1 MFAMSRKSLPLG
13 RLGIKPD
20 STMTKNPSP
29 THTPHGIGTFL
40 IVLMPIM
47 LAFSLSQ
54 FFRSA
59 QALLAGPLREE
70 LAVTPEQLGLIS
82 GSFHFAFA
90 LMQIPVG
97 VLLDR
102 YGPRLTNGFLTVI
115 TVIGV
120 FVFANAQS
128 VLGLMTG
135 QAVIGIG
142 CSAAFMSAL
151 VLAARW
157 TAPEKFAAASGLI
170 VSFSL
175 MGVLASAT
183 PLATLVEAY
192 GWRTVY
198 YGLAGIALIA
208 VVLDFILVRDNP
220 PGHAAHAQRGE
231 SVMDVLRGMMSVWSN
246 RQVWLLSGVAFFSY
260 PTILTVRGLWGGP
273 YLHDVF
279 DLGAVEV
286 GNILLVMTIGMIIG
300 PPTYGQLSR
309 MMPENTRGLITFA
322 VLVGAVAC
330 LLQAF
335 AGPLG
340 TGVAMVLML
349 LHGFLGSSATLNYA
363 ASRKAVAEHQI
374 GRALTTINLATFG
387 GLFVLQGI
395 AGLIVGHYEAD
406 PDTGY
411 KAMFV
416 FLGCGLALA
425 GGCFWFGTRRRPQ

>member
-1 MFAMSRKSLPLG
+1 
-13 RLGIKPD
+13 
-20 STMTKNPSP
+20 MTKNLRPTSP
-29 THTPHGIGTFL
+29 ITTPKHGLGSFL

-59 QALLAGPLREE
+59 QALLAGPLRDE
-70 LAVTPEQLGLIS
+70 LAITPEQLGLIS

-102 YGPRLTNGFLTVI
+102 FGPRLTNGFLTMVTVAGVI
-115 TVIGV
+115 I
-120 FVFANAQS
+120 FANAQN

-135 QAVIGIG
+135 QAVIGLG

-175 MGVLASAT
+175 VGVLASST

-198 YGLAGIALIA
+198 YGLAGVALIA
-208 VVLDFILVRDNP
+208 VALDFILVRDNP
-220 PGHAAHAQRGE
+220 PGHTAHAQRGE
-231 SVMDVLRGMMSVWSN
+231 SVMDVLRGMISVWSN
-246 RQVWLLSGVAFFSY
+246 RQVWLLCGVAFFSY
-260 PTILTVRGLWGGP
+260 PAILTVRGLWGGP
-273 YLHDVF
+273 YLQDMF
-279 DLGAVEV
+279 DLGAVDV
-286 GNILLVMTIGMIIG
+286 GNILLVMTIGMILG

-309 MMPENTRGLITFA
+309 KMPDKTRGLIVLA

-335 AGPLG
+335 IGPLG
-340 TGVAMVLML
+340 TGVAMVLL
-349 LHGFLGSSATLNYA
+349 FIHGFLGSSATLNYA

-374 GRALTTINLATFG
+374 GRVLTTINLATFA

-395 AGLIVGHYEAD
+395 AGLIVGQYETD
-406 PDTGY
+406 PALGY
-411 KAMFV
+411 QAMFV
-416 FLGCGLALA
+416 FLGGGLALA
-425 GGCFWFGTRRRPQ
+425 GGCFWFGTRHKSR

>member
-1 MFAMSRKSLPLG
+1 
-13 RLGIKPD
+13 
-20 STMTKNPSP
+20 MTKNLRP
-29 THTPHGIGTFL
+29 TSSITTPKHGLGSFL

-59 QALLAGPLREE
+59 QALLAGPLRDE

-102 YGPRLTNGFLTVI
+102 FGPRLTNGFLTMVTVAGVI
-115 TVIGV
+115 I
-120 FVFANAQS
+120 FANAQN

-135 QAVIGIG
+135 QAVIGLG

-175 MGVLASAT
+175 IGVLASST

-192 GWRTVY
+192 GWRAVY
-198 YGLAGIALIA
+198 YGLAGVALIA

-220 PGHAAHAQRGE
+220 PGHTAHAQRGE
-231 SVMDVLRGMMSVWSN
+231 SVMDVLRGMISVWSN
-246 RQVWLLSGVAFFSY
+246 RQVWLLCGVAFFSY
-260 PTILTVRGLWGGP
+260 PAILTVRGLWGGP
-273 YLHDVF
+273 YLHDMF

-286 GNILLVMTIGMIIG
+286 GNILLVMTIGMILG

-309 MMPENTRGLITFA
+309 KMPDKTRGLIIFA

-335 AGPLG
+335 VGPLG
-340 TGVAMVLML
+340 TGIAMVLL
-349 LHGFLGSSATLNYA
+349 FVHGFLGSSATLNYA

-374 GRALTTINLATFG
+374 GRALTTINLATFA

-395 AGLIVGHYEAD
+395 AGLIVGQYETD
-406 PDTGY
+406 PALGY
-411 KAMFV
+411 QAMFV
-416 FLGCGLALA
+416 FLGGGLALA
-425 GGCFWFGTRRRPQ
+425 GGCFWFGTSRNSR

>member
-1 MFAMSRKSLPLG
+1 MPKHGLG
-13 RLGIKPD
+13 
-20 STMTKNPSP
+20 S
-29 THTPHGIGTFL
+29 FL
-40 IVLMPIM
+40 IVLIPIM

-70 LAVTPEQLGLIS
+70 LAVTPEQLGLVA
-82 GSFHFAFA
+82 GSFHFGFA

-102 YGPRLTNGFLTVI
+102 YGPRLTNGVLTILTVVGA
-115 TVIGV
+115 VI
-120 FVFANAQS
+120 FANAQS
-128 VLGLMTG
+128 VLGLMVG
-135 QAVIGIG
+135 QAVIGVG

-183 PLATLVEAY
+183 PLATMVEAY
-192 GWRTVY
+192 GWRVVY
-198 YGLAGIALIA
+198 YGLAAVALIA

-231 SVMDVLRGMMSVWSN
+231 SVTDVLRGMMSVWSN

-300 PPTYGQLSR
+300 PPIYGQLSR
-309 MMPENTRGLITFA
+309 MMPDKSRGLIVFA
-322 VLVGAVAC
+322 VLVGSAAC

-335 AGPLG
+335 FGPLG
-340 TGVAMVLML
+340 TGIAMGLLL

-387 GLFVLQGI
+387 GLFFLQGI

-406 PDTGY
+406 PAAGY
-411 KAMFV
+411 KAMFI
-416 FLGCGLALA
+416 FLGCGLAVA
-425 GGCFWFGTRRRPQ
+425 GISFWIGNRRRSQ

>member
-1 MFAMSRKSLPLG
+1 MTQKMRPTSPVTTPKHGLG
-13 RLGIKPD
+13 
-20 STMTKNPSP
+20 S
-29 THTPHGIGTFL
+29 FL

-59 QALLAGPLREE
+59 QALLAGPLRDE

-102 YGPRLTNGFLTVI
+102 FGPRLTNGFLTMVTVAGVI
-115 TVIGV
+115 I
-120 FVFANAQS
+120 FANAQN

-135 QAVIGIG
+135 QAVIGLG

-175 MGVLASAT
+175 IGVLASST

-192 GWRTVY
+192 GWRAVY
-198 YGLAGIALIA
+198 YGLAGVALIA

-220 PGHAAHAQRGE
+220 PGHTAHAQRGE
-231 SVMDVLRGMMSVWSN
+231 SVMDVLRGMISVWSN
-246 RQVWLLSGVAFFSY
+246 RQVWLLCGVAFFSY
-260 PTILTVRGLWGGP
+260 PAILTVRGLWGGP
-273 YLHDVF
+273 YLHDIF

-286 GNILLVMTIGMIIG
+286 GNILLVMTIGMILG

-309 MMPENTRGLITFA
+309 KMPDKTRGLIVFA

-335 AGPLG
+335 VGPFG
-340 TGVAMVLML
+340 TGIAMVLL
-349 LHGFLGSSATLNYA
+349 FIHGFLGSSATLNYA

-374 GRALTTINLATFG
+374 GRVLTTINLATFA

-395 AGLIVGHYEAD
+395 AGLIVGQYETD
-406 PDTGY
+406 PALGY
-411 KAMFV
+411 QAMFV
-416 FLGCGLALA
+416 FLGGGLALA
-425 GGCFWFGTRRRPQ
+425 GGCFWIGTRRNSR

>member
-1 MFAMSRKSLPLG
+1 MPKHGLG
-13 RLGIKPD
+13 
-20 STMTKNPSP
+20 S
-29 THTPHGIGTFL
+29 FL
-40 IVLMPIM
+40 IVLIPIM

-70 LAVTPEQLGLIS
+70 LAVTPEQLGLVA
-82 GSFHFAFA
+82 GSFHFGFA

-102 YGPRLTNGFLTVI
+102 YGPRLTNGVLTILTVVGA
-115 TVIGV
+115 VI
-120 FVFANAQS
+120 FANAQS
-128 VLGLMTG
+128 VLGLMVG
-135 QAVIGIG
+135 QAVIGVG

-183 PLATLVEAY
+183 PLATMVEAY
-192 GWRTVY
+192 GWRVVY
-198 YGLAGIALIA
+198 YGLAAIALIA

-220 PGHAAHAQRGE
+220 PRHAAHAQRGE
-231 SVMDVLRGMMSVWSN
+231 SVTDVLRGMMSVWSN

-300 PPTYGQLSR
+300 PPIYGQLSR
-309 MMPENTRGLITFA
+309 MMPDKSRGLIVFA
-322 VLVGAVAC
+322 VLVGSAAC

-335 AGPLG
+335 FGPLG
-340 TGVAMVLML
+340 TGIAMGLLL

-387 GLFVLQGI
+387 GLFFLQGI

-406 PDTGY
+406 PAAGY
-411 KAMFV
+411 KAMFI
-416 FLGCGLALA
+416 FLGCGLAVA
-425 GGCFWFGTRRRPQ
+425 GISFWIGNRRRSQ